1 MSWFDLDVF
10 GAVFVTLAVIM
21 DPLGNVPLL
30 LGLTAGRTNTKRRKP
45 GWQAVLVSL
54 AVISLFALLG

>member
-30 LGLTAGRTNTKRRKP
+30 LGLTAGRTNTKRRK
-45 GWQAVLVSL
+45 L
-54 AVISLFALLG
+54 AW